1 MDDGSELS
9 EGDPLG
15 ANSNDGGFDTV
26 GASVEGT
33 PEGSND
39 GTELGDSDGDV
50 EGFELGVLVGDADG
64 DSVPPY
70 TSS

>member
-1 MDDGSELS
+1 MDDGSELN

-15 ANSNDGGFDTV
+15 ATSNDGGFDTV

-33 PEGSND
+33 PEGSDD
-39 GTELGDSDGDV
+39 GT
-50 EGFELGVLVGDADG
+50 ELGVLVGDADG
-64 DSVPPY
+64 DSVLVTTY

>member
-9 EGDPLG
+9 EGDALG

-33 PEGSND
+33 PEGSDD
-39 GTELGDSDGDV
+39 GMELGDSDGDF
-50 EGFELGVLVGDADG
+50 EGGKVVGDADG
-64 DSVPPY
+64 TSVLVMTY
-70 TSS
+70 MS